1 MRIALVAA
9 LLLTASCAAYHG
21 PARDFEPDRL
31 DRETGW
37 LTVGQVPLVKQ
48 QGERD
53 CGAAAL
59 SMVLGYWRR
68 PLDRAALAAART
80 LGPRGGAPAGRL
92 RDLARSRGLAAYLV
106 PASLRDLRYEL
117 RRGRPVLVGMVKRY
131 GDQVVAHYEVVVAY
145 HPARGL
151 VVTLDPA
158 EGWRQY
164 TVRGFLEEWRPARQL
179 AIVVLGPRVIPEHR
193 EGPTVVQQTPR

>member
-1 MRIALVAA
+1 MRIALVAG
-9 LLLTASCAAYHG
+9 LLLTACATYRG

-31 DRETGW
+31 GRETGW
-37 LTVGQVPLVKQ
+37 LTAGQVPLVRQ

-59 SMVLGYWRR
+59 SMVLGFWRR
-68 PLDRAALAAART
+68 PLDGAALTAARVP
-80 LGPRGGAPAGRL
+80 GPRGGAPAGRL

-106 PASLRDLRYEL
+106 PARLRDLRYEL

-131 GDQVVAHYEVVVAY
+131 GDEVVAHYEVVVAY
-145 HPARGL
+145 HAAHGL

-158 EGWRQY
+158 AGWRQY
-164 TVRGFLEEWRPARQL
+164 TVKGFLEEWRPARQL
-179 AIVVLGPRVIPEHR
+179 AIVVLGPRVIPDRLER
-193 EGPTVVQQTPR
+193 PVVVRQATR